1 MISETQLEILNSKE
15 TNYTNPVTSN
25 VQNPSTY
32 ELASTKQVTS
42 KSNEDNYLEVDF
54 KDDEDD
60 EYKTSAEGKK
70 ENTYTVSFTSSS
82 LTSSDN
88 NDDDN
93 NIDNDTNNTNVSNNT
108 ADEDDSINMKQFKQ
122 LLSKDE
128 ENDELISEYGY
139 DKFFELFDK
148 DNDGKISTDE
158 IKEIDDTKKSIS
170 DFTTDDIKKLIN
182 SDGKGAKDDEEET
195 ELSPELIQKLKDAF
209 LNQNQTTPAQSS
221 TPVQSAG
228 STGGSYAPS
237 GTGSTGGGGSSS
249 SGASTNSTNAAE
261 TPDEMNMEQLKAEQA
276 EKQSAVDNANDEV
289 AKVQSGENAEVQNA
303 IQERDNAQKEYEE
316 ALKED
321 DEVSEELKEKQKEN
335 QEQITDKEEE
345 ISESEQKITE
355 AEEKIYNLDNEI
367 TNLNSKLSAYEASLS
382 QIPAKTEDNENQH
395 AEIDAKKAELEG
407 LIADTKSQ
415 IESKEEEKSQTEQ
428 DKADEEDNL
437 DTLKSDL
444 EKLEE
449 EREKIEEE
457 ILKTCSPETKEKL
470 EAFKEA
476 RENVETVKGEQLE
489 LAQNNLSKAQGEL
502 EEVNASINEL
512 ESMQLQLEHRVG
524 SEGED
529 VVAFA
534 QNLDGLSASE
544 MKQIMQAAGCQFD
557 DGAWCADF
565 VTYVT
570 KQVYGNDET
579 PFDFANSCSNT
590 AYCPT
595 IENWASEKG
604 ILTSDS
610 SQVQPGDFILYT
622 RNGRAGHIGIVTS
635 VNADGSVNTI
645 EGNTSDDA
653 GNYTSGVVNTHENVT
668 DARSFVLM
676 HRA

>member
-42 KSNEDNYLEVDF
+42 KSNEDSYLEVDF

-182 SDGKGAKDDEEET
+182 SDGKGANDTEEES

-249 SGASTNSTNAAE
+249 SGASTNSTNATE

-276 EKQSAVDNANDEV
+276 EKQSAVDNANDEI

-544 MKQIMQAAGCQFD
+544 MKQIMRAADCRFD

-590 AYCPT
+590 ASCT
-595 IENWASEKG
+595 SIGNWASERD

-610 SQVQPGDFILYT
+610 SQVQPGDYILYGSPG
-622 RNGRAGHIGIVTS
+622 NFSHIGIVTS

-653 GNYTSGVVNTHENVT
+653 GNYTSGVVNQHSDKTGYY
-668 DARSFVLM
+668 VLLSQT
-676 HRA
+676 